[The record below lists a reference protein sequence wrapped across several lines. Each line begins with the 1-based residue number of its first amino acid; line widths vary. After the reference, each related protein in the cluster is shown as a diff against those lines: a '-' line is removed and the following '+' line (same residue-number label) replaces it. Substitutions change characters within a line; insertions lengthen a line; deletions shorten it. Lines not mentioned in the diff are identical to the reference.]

1 MLKKKNLK
9 IWAHIGFWC
18 LCLLAFLINR
28 LSAIKLSV
36 PELAQVSIL
45 HTVSIP
51 LIFYASYFLTYFVL
65 KNKKNFVY
73 VILFCLTF
81 FFFPEFGK
89 PLVALF
95 FPPLFSSPSHT
106 IFFNFIFLFMVIQTS
121 FWGVLFYLGIDWY
134 QKNEEKKDL
143 ERQNLQSELKLLK
156 NQINP
161 HFLFNTL
168 NNIDSMI
175 KKNPDC
181 ASQSIVELSEMMR
194 YMIYEA
200 NVEKVPLK
208 KELDYIDNY
217 LHLQKLQYGNQELV
231 EYTLTGEPERIEVA
245 PMLFIPFVENAFKHC
260 TNKETRHAIRFEFL
274 CDADKIR
281 FEAMNIADKSQVIS
295 KDKTSGIGL
304 DTVKRRLEILYHRRH
319 DLQIQEKN
327 DYFCVSLTLKIND

>member
-1 MLKKKNLK
+1 MKNFK
-9 IWAHIGFWC
+9 IWIPVGIVVGTHLITILQGVVIDRNFSPDEWKIYVFHI
-18 LCLLAFLINR
+18 LIGTR
-28 LSAIKLSV
+28 YISF
-36 PELAQVSIL
+36 
-45 HTVSIP
+45 
-51 LIFYASYFLTYFVL
+51 IFSYFLFFFCGKNRKLLLWSLLLLNVLAFTYPWMIGCNNINFNYYALSTAFQYSCYAFVL
-65 KNKKNFVY
+65 Y
-73 VILFCLTF
+73 L
-81 FFFPEFGK
+81 
-89 PLVALF
+89 A
-95 FPPLFSSPSHT
+95 SDW
-106 IFFNFIFLFMVIQTS
+106 FIK
-121 FWGVLFYLGIDWY
+121 
-134 QKNEEKKDL
+134 QKRTQELEKK
-143 ERQNLQSELKLLK
+143 NLQSELTMLK

-231 EYTLTGEPERIEVA
+231 EYTLTGDPEQTEVA

-260 TNKETRHAIRFEFL
+260 TNKETKHAIRFSFL
-274 CDADKIR
+274 FDADKIR
-281 FEAMNIADKSQVIS
+281 FEATNIADKTQVIS

-304 DTVKRRLEILYHRRH
+304 DTIKRRLEILYPQRH

>member
-1 MLKKKNLK
+1 VTFVHK
-9 IWAHIGFWC
+9 
-18 LCLLAFLINR
+18 NR
-28 LSAIKLSV
+28 L
-36 PELAQVSIL
+36 
-45 HTVSIP
+45 
-51 LIFYASYFLTYFVL
+51 FVH
-65 KNKKNFVY
+65 
-73 VILFCLTF
+73 F
-81 FFFPEFGK
+81 FF
-89 PLVALF
+89 
-95 FPPLFSSPSHT
+95 SSEIEQLILPH
-106 IFFNFIFLFMVIQTS
+106 
-121 FWGVLFYLGIDWY
+121 DWY
-134 QKNEEKKDL
+134 QKKEEKKDL

-208 KELDYIDNY
+208 KELDYIENY

-231 EYTLTGEPERIEVA
+231 EYTLIGDPAQTEVA

-260 TNKETRHAIRFEFL
+260 TNKETKHAIRLSFL
-274 CDADKIR
+274 FNTDKIR
-281 FEAMNIADKSQVIS
+281 FEAMNIADKARVIS

-304 DTVKRRLEILYHRRH
+304 DTIKRRLEILYPQRH
-319 DLQIQEKN
+319 DLQIQEIN